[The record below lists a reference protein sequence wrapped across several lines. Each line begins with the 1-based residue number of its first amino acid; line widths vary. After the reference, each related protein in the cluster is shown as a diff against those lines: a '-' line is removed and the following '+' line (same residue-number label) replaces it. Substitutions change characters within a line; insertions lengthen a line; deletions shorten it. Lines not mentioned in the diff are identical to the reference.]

1 MSLRWRKNKSE
12 LQKMYLLESIN
23 NILVVLGGFVF
34 FNVLKFYSF
43 LKGIKGF
50 WLVDLDRNTPRF
62 RSIRIILFS
71 YIFSIVKKCCFVL
84 YYNSQFQM
92 FLASFV
98 QNKISVSRQVGI
110 MWGSGL
116 LLLLVTLWHHSHAQN
131 LNPMLQVVTQTMLP
145 PDNLHNPTQLNYGMA
160 VTDVD
165 GDGDLEV
172 VVAG

>member
-1 MSLRWRKNKSE
+1 
-12 LQKMYLLESIN
+12 
-23 NILVVLGGFVF
+23 
-34 FNVLKFYSF
+34 
-43 LKGIKGF
+43 
-50 WLVDLDRNTPRF
+50 
-62 RSIRIILFS
+62 
-71 YIFSIVKKCCFVL
+71 
-84 YYNSQFQM
+84 M

-98 QNKISVSRQVGI
+98 QNKTSVSRQVGI

>member
-1 MSLRWRKNKSE
+1 MS
-12 LQKMYLLESIN
+12 
-23 NILVVLGGFVF
+23 
-34 FNVLKFYSF
+34 
-43 LKGIKGF
+43 
-50 WLVDLDRNTPRF
+50 
-62 RSIRIILFS
+62 
-71 YIFSIVKKCCFVL
+71 C
-84 YYNSQFQM
+84 
-92 FLASFV
+92 
-98 QNKISVSRQVGI
+98 QVGI